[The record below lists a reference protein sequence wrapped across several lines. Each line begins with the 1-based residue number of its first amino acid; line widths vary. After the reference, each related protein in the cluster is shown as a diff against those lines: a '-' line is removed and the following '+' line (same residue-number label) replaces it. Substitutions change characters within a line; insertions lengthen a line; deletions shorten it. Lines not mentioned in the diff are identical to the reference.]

1 MKLALILAL
10 FFGICLEADAQHMNS
25 PEAPCRNLGGT
36 SDMVQC
42 FSGELDKQ
50 NAELNKTY
58 QATLHSLKIKAGAS
72 NKTDEDQLRASERLW
87 MQFRDTNCK
96 AEYELYEGGSAAP
109 TVRLACEEEMTRK
122 RVEELKT
129 MYGWVMEKWN

>member
-1 MKLALILAL
+1 MNAKDGPCQVPSSTAEETAC
-10 FFGICLEADAQHMNS
+10 FADALKKSDSQLNQMYRRVQS
-25 PEAPCRNLGGT
+25 VVAGDNL
-36 SDMVQC
+36 V
-42 FSGELDKQ
+42 
-50 NAELNKTY
+50 N
-58 QATLHSLKIKAGAS
+58 
-72 NKTDEDQLRASERLW
+72 LRTAQRLW

-109 TVRLACEEEMTRK
+109 TVRLACKEEMTRK